1 MILPSLPT
9 RVPFTGIYEGN
20 CALPVH
26 PIYSLYH
33 RRARLTMSAPPDPCC
48 QQARDT
54 LETITSSSSS
64 SKQFLLPGVSWPSL
78 SMPDL
83 IAGTA
88 SDEQQVSMVHF
99 VWKHRQDHL
108 RKGVTAAG
116 DAKRLLAVFP
126 CPIPEDILQDWQ
138 KRIEE

>member
-1 MILPSLPT
+1 
-9 RVPFTGIYEGN
+9 
-20 CALPVH
+20 
-26 PIYSLYH
+26 
-33 RRARLTMSAPPDPCC
+33 MSAPPDPCC

-64 SKQFLLPGVSWPSL
+64 SKQFLLPGVSSL